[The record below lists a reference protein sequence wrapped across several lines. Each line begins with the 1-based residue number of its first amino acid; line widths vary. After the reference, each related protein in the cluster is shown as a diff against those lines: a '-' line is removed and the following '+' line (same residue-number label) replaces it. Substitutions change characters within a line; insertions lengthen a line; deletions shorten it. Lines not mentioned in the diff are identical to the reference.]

1 MIDFIEIPIEN
12 IIKESFTEYP
22 GYGDKQYIVYKDPNN
37 SCKKIRVNTYYFR
50 NETKARLCIYYDRG
64 LCNTLEEY
72 SHLSK
77 GYIESQAYGS
87 WMDGAR

>member
-37 SCKKIRVNTYYFR
+37 SCKKNS
-50 NETKARLCIYYDRG
+50 C
-64 LCNTLEEY
+64 EY
-72 SHLSK
+72 ILFP
-77 GYIESQAYGS
+77 E
-87 WMDGAR
+87 